1 MNPRIS
7 FSFLFEAVFQ
17 GSVHSNIQGAKGV
30 NNIETV
36 IFLEIIHEIY
46 KLIFQKI
53 RSGSV

>member
-1 MNPRIS
+1 MDPRIS